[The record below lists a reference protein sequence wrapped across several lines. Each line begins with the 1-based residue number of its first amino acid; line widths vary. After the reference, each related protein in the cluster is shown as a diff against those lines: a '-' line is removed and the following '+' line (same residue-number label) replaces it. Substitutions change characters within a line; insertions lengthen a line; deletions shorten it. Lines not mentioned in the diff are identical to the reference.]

1 MTDVVPKEKKIHAQT
16 NFNRQILNANEMMF
30 PLANIPAKR
39 TLRRI
44 LEEEDDF
51 IGYRPNLGL
60 PQKVNG
66 AVSIKDVLHLA
77 KLKQEFFTEVD
88 DFKARQR
95 AEAAL
100 NAQAKKSDKSK
111 TLRNQSLKEQ
121 I

>member
-1 MTDVVPKEKKIHAQT
+1 
-16 NFNRQILNANEMMF
+16 MMF

-95 AEAAL
+95 AEI
-100 NAQAKKSDKSK
+100 AKKNDKSK